1 MASKT
6 VHSLTPYY
14 LSNII
19 SFCFLPKLTS
29 LQPDSFFFFSFSLNS
44 SFYLRALLYL
54 LPKMLF
60 PQVDTQI
67 ILSLLSGHSNG
78 NLPLCPSLTMFL

>member
-14 LSNII
+14 LSNLI

-29 LQPDSFFFFSFSLNS
+29 LQPDSFFFSFSLNS
-44 SFYLRALLYL
+44 SLFYLRALLYL

-60 PQVDTQI
+60 PQVDRLYSHFLLVTQTATY
-67 ILSLLSGHSNG
+67 HCV
-78 NLPLCPSLTMFL
+78 LP